1 MSLLQFQEDGFLLL
15 EGFFTADT
23 CVAMQQ
29 RIGEIVAEMDVPLHC
44 RTEFSTQEDEQLQTQ
59 AGTWA
64 RRMGIWFW
72 CVLSLRQQSGWD
84 PKTTDF

>member
-15 EGFFTADT
+15 EGFVTADE

-59 AGTWA
+59 AGTWGA
-64 RRMGIWFW
+64 EGGRL
-72 CVLSLRQQSGWD
+72 VLVGAQS
-84 PKTTDF
+84 

>member
-15 EGFFTADT
+15 EGFFTADE

-44 RTEFSTQEDEQLQTQ
+44 RTELQTQ
-59 AGTWA
+59 AGTWGA
-64 RRMGIWFW
+64 EGGRL
-72 CVLSLRQQSGWD
+72 VLVGAQS
-84 PKTTDF
+84 

>member
-59 AGTWA
+59 AGT
-64 RRMGIWFW
+64 
-72 CVLSLRQQSGWD
+72 
-84 PKTTDF
+84 